1 MVNLTV
7 FPFIPRSRS
16 SSSSAEPQKALH
28 GTPSSHKGSISHD
41 CSNSHEGSNSNKRVM
56 FSGVS
61 DGESPSESQND
72 VWVLRQDDVKDQIG
86 SDSLLS
92 DDSIPVTGVVIARPM
107 CRPVVVPTPQYVL
120 ARVETHPTP
129 SQVPNS
135 MHQSLGSPMT
145 SVGMPVSSCSPRKMP
160 VMTTTTTTST
170 AVTTTMPFPRTCA
183 VPPVRPPP
191 PPPPPRTTPV
201 VTGAGAS
208 SVRPPNP
215 VLQRPSLQQRGNFH
229 ESPGAI

>member
-1 MVNLTV
+1 
-7 FPFIPRSRS
+7 
-16 SSSSAEPQKALH
+16 
-28 GTPSSHKGSISHD
+28 
-41 CSNSHEGSNSNKRVM
+41 M

-145 SVGMPVSSCSPRKMP
+145 SVGIPVSSCSPRKMP

-229 ESPGAI
+229 ESPGAILGPFIMMSYKLDSRMTSHPHLSCLISCYTNNLLHILTQLYNLLPLLV